1 MPLTYL
7 SDDLSFPPP
16 ERASPEGVV
25 AVGGDFDP
33 RRLVLAYS
41 QGIFPWPTS
50 GFPVLWFSP
59 DPRFVLDPS
68 AVHVSRSLRKAV
80 RRDAYRITAD
90 TAFGDVIRACSV
102 VPRRGQSGTWITDE
116 LADGFEA
123 LHELGFAHSVEA
135 WDERGDLVGGVY
147 GVSLGGAY
155 FGESM
160 FSTSPDA
167 SKVAFVT
174 LLGNL
179 RAWGF
184 SLVDCQ
190 VYTEHLARFGAIS
203 WPREA
208 FLGALEAALKAPTR
222 RGDWTLPLSPAASLD
237 ALSRE

>member
-59 DPRFVLDPS
+59 DPRFVLEPS

-80 RRDAYRITAD
+80 RRGAYRITTD
-90 TAFGDVIRACSV
+90 TAFADVIRACGV
-102 VPRRGQSGTWITDE
+102 IPRPGQSGTWITDD
-116 LADGFEA
+116 LADGYLA
-123 LHELGFAHSVEA
+123 LHELGLAHSVEA
-135 WDERGDLVGGVY
+135 WDERGDLVGGLY
-147 GVSLGGAY
+147 GVSLGGVY

-179 RAWGF
+179 RAWEF

-190 VYTEHLARFGAIS
+190 VHTPHLERFGAVD
-203 WPREA
+203 WPRA
-208 FLGALEAALKAPTR
+208 RFLTALEEALERPTR
-222 RGDWTLPLSPAASLD
+222 RGGWTLPLSPVE
-237 ALSRE
+237 ALTTLTR